1 MATNQPGSTAR
12 QDPRNVSN
20 TIRALFNYNDA
31 GLSAGVLIGV
41 LPLGAF
47 IMGWTCEIITA
58 FNAGTTN
65 PITVGGNASAYN
77 NIMQAADNT
86 PGAPGVY
93 VDPVTVGP
101 PSLRPRTG
109 RSVAS
114 AGDIAIYL
122 KYAPT
127 GAAATT
133 GQGVFVLEFEGG
145 FPG

>member
-1 MATNQPGSTAR
+1 
-12 QDPRNVSN
+12 
-20 TIRALFNYNDA
+20 
-31 GLSAGVLIGV
+31 
-41 LPLGAF
+41 
-47 IMGWTCEIITA
+47 
-58 FNAGTTN
+58 
-65 PITVGGNASAYN
+65 
-77 NIMQAADNT
+77 MQAADNT

>member
-31 GLSAGVLIGV
+31 GLSAGVYIGT
-41 LPLGAF
+41 LPATAF
-47 IMGWTCEIITA
+47 ITGWWCEIVTL

-65 PITVGGNASAYN
+65 PITVGGNAAAYN
-77 NIMQAADNT
+77 NIMQAGDNT
-86 PGAPGVY
+86 PGTAGVY
-93 VDPVTVGP
+93 AAPVAR
-101 PSLRPRTG
+101 LG

-114 AGDIAIYL
+114 AGDIQLYL

-127 GAAATT
+127 GTAATT